1 MLQRPRGTADILP
14 NEQKY
19 WKFIYEATAKVCEK
33 FGYKRLD
40 TPQFESKDLFIRGV
54 GTQTDIV
61 QKETY
66 TFQDKGNEELT
77 LRAEGTA
84 PACRAYIENGMKNL
98 QQPVRLYYHASIFRY
113 ERPQSGRYRE
123 HHQFGIEAIGD
134 NSPLIDC
141 EVIQIATDV
150 IEVLGIPNTS
160 LFINSIGGA
169 SCCRKDYLLSL
180 KTYYINHLELLC
192 NDCNNR
198 MDNNPLRLLDC
209 KQKQCQ
215 PFLED
220 APHSI
225 DSLCQECRDHHEK
238 LLGYLDSLQ
247 LAYIINSKLV
257 RGLDYY
263 NKTVFEIQPETEGS
277 QNTIIGGGRYD
288 GLIEQIGGQSTP
300 GIGFGCGIE
309 RLILNLKSNNIE
321 PPEIYEKPVVIC
333 HMGEDAL
340 NIAVPLSKKLRNN
353 NIHTIIAPYGKSIR
367 SQMRYASSNDSDYVV
382 IIGEEE
388 IKQKTYR
395 VKDMNKSTEYDLNE
409 SDLINL
415 ILKI

>member
-14 NEQKY
+14 SEQKY
-19 WKFIYEATAKVCEK
+19 WKFIEETTAKICEK

-40 TPQFESKDLFIRGV
+40 TPQFESKDLFVRGV

-98 QQPVRLYYHASIFRY
+98 QQPVRLYYLASIFRY
-113 ERPQSGRYRE
+113 ERPQAGRYRE

-134 NSPLIDC
+134 SSALIDC
-141 EVIQIATDV
+141 EVIEIATDV
-150 IEVLGIPNTS
+150 IKTLGIPNTK

-169 SCCRKDYLLSL
+169 NCCRKDYLSIL
-180 KTYYINHLELLC
+180 KTYYSNYLQALC

-198 MDNNPLRLLDC
+198 IENNPLRLLDC
-209 KQKQCQ
+209 KHKQCQ
-215 PFLED
+215 PFLEN
-220 APHSI
+220 APQTI
-225 DSLCQECRDHHEK
+225 DSLCRDCTNHHEQ
-238 LLGYLDSLQ
+238 LLDYLNSLN
-247 LAYIINSKLV
+247 LNYIINSKLV

-263 NKTVFEIQPETEGS
+263 NKTVFEIQPAEKGS

-288 GLIEQIGGQSTP
+288 GLIEQIGGQPTP

-309 RLILNLKSNNIE
+309 RLILNLKSNQIE
-321 PPEIYEKPVVIC
+321 PPEIYKNPVVIC
-333 HMGEDAL
+333 HIGKEAL
-340 NIAVPLSKKLRNN
+340 RYALPLSNSLRKN
-353 NIHTIIAPYGKSIR
+353 NIPTIIAPFGKSIR
-367 SQMRYASSNDSDYVV
+367 SQMRYASSLESDYVI

-388 IKQKTYR
+388 IKQQKYR
-395 VKDMNKSTEYDLNE
+395 VKNMNKSSEYDLDE
-409 SDLINL
+409 KELIQL
-415 ILKI
+415 LLEI

>member
-14 NEQKY
+14 SEQKY
-19 WKFIYEATAKVCEK
+19 WKFIQETTAKVCEQ

-134 NSPLIDC
+134 SSPLIDC

-150 IEVLGIPNTS
+150 IETLGIPNTS

-169 SCCRKDYLLSL
+169 NCCRKDHLLSL
-180 KTYYINHLELLC
+180 KTYYSKHLDFLC
-192 NDCNNR
+192 NDCN
-198 MDNNPLRLLDC
+198 
-209 KQKQCQ
+209 
-215 PFLED
+215 
-220 APHSI
+220 
-225 DSLCQECRDHHEK
+225 
-238 LLGYLDSLQ
+238 
-247 LAYIINSKLV
+247 
-257 RGLDYY
+257 
-263 NKTVFEIQPETEGS
+263 T
-277 QNTIIGGGRYD
+277 
-288 GLIEQIGGQSTP
+288 
-300 GIGFGCGIE
+300 
-309 RLILNLKSNNIE
+309 
-321 PPEIYEKPVVIC
+321 
-333 HMGEDAL
+333 
-340 NIAVPLSKKLRNN
+340 
-353 NIHTIIAPYGKSIR
+353 
-367 SQMRYASSNDSDYVV
+367 
-382 IIGEEE
+382 
-388 IKQKTYR
+388 
-395 VKDMNKSTEYDLNE
+395 
-409 SDLINL
+409 
-415 ILKI
+415 

>member
-19 WKFIYEATAKVCEK
+19 WKFIHEATAKVCEK

-134 NSPLIDC
+134 DSPLIDC

-180 KTYYINHLELLC
+180 KTYYSNHLELLC

-198 MDNNPLRLLDC
+198 MENNRLRLLDC

-340 NIAVPLSKKLRNN
+340 NIAVPLSKKLRSN

>member
-180 KTYYINHLELLC
+180 KTYYSNYLELLC

-198 MDNNPLRLLDC
+198 MENNPLRLLDC

-367 SQMRYASSNDSDYVV
+367 SQMRYASSNDSHYVV

>member
-14 NEQKY
+14 TEQKY
-19 WKFIYEATAKVCEK
+19 WKFIHETTARVCEK

-134 NSPLIDC
+134 SSPLIDC
-141 EVIQIATDV
+141 EIIQIATDV

-160 LFINSIGGA
+160 LFINSIGG
-169 SCCRKDYLLSL
+169 SNCCRNDYLISL
-180 KTYYINHLELLC
+180 KTYYNNFLELLC

-198 MDNNPLRLLDC
+198 IENNPLRLLDC

-225 DSLCQECRDHHEK
+225 SSLCQECRDHHEK

-247 LAYIINSKLV
+247 LPYIINSKLV

-340 NIAVPLSKKLRNN
+340 NIAVPLSKTLRNN
-353 NIHTIIAPYGKSIR
+353 NIHTIIAPYGRSIR

>member
-14 NEQKY
+14 SEQKY
-19 WKFIYEATAKVCEK
+19 WKFIQETTAKVCEQ

-40 TPQFESKDLFIRGV
+40 TPQFESKDLFVRGV

-134 NSPLIDC
+134 SSPLIDC
-141 EVIQIATDV
+141 EVIQIATGV
-150 IEVLGIPNTS
+150 IETLGIPNTS

-169 SCCRKDYLLSL
+169 TCCRKDYLLSL
-180 KTYYINHLELLC
+180 KTYYSNHLNFLC
-192 NDCNNR
+192 VDCNNR
-198 MDNNPLRLLDC
+198 IENNPLRLLDC

-215 PFLED
+215 SFLQD
-220 APHSI
+220 APRSI

-238 LLGYLDSLQ
+238 LLAYLNSLE
-247 LAYIINSKLV
+247 LPYIINSNLV

-309 RLILNLKSNNIE
+309 RLILNLKLNNIE
-321 PPEIYEKPVVIC
+321 PPEIYAKPVVIC

-340 NIAVPLSKKLRNN
+340 NLAVPLSKKLRGN

-409 SDLINL
+409 KELINL
-415 ILKI
+415 ILEI

>member
-14 NEQKY
+14 TEQKY
-19 WKFIYEATAKVCEK
+19 WKFIHETTARVCEK

-134 NSPLIDC
+134 SSPLIDC
-141 EVIQIATDV
+141 EIIQIATDV

-160 LFINSIGGA
+160 LFINSIGG
-169 SCCRKDYLLSL
+169 SNCCRNDYLISL
-180 KTYYINHLELLC
+180 KTYYNNFLELLC

-198 MDNNPLRLLDC
+198 IENNPLRLLDC

-225 DSLCQECRDHHEK
+225 SSLCQECRDHHEK

-247 LAYIINSKLV
+247 LPYIINSKLV

-263 NKTVFEIQPETEGS
+263 NKPVFEIQPETEGS

-309 RLILNLKSNNIE
+309 RLIPNLKSNNIE

-340 NIAVPLSKKLRNN
+340 NIAVPLSKTLRNN
-353 NIHTIIAPYGKSIR
+353 NIHTIIAPYGRSIR

>member
-14 NEQKY
+14 VEQKY
-19 WKFIYEATAKVCEK
+19 WKFIHESTANVCEK

-134 NSPLIDC
+134 SSPLIDC

-150 IEVLGIPNTS
+150 IQELGIPNTS
-160 LFINSIGGA
+160 LYINSIGGA
-169 SCCRKDYLLSL
+169 SCCRKDYLLGL
-180 KTYYINHLELLC
+180 KTYYSNHLELLC
-192 NDCNNR
+192 DDCNNR
-198 MDNNPLRLLDC
+198 IENNPLRLLDC

-215 PFLED
+215 PFLQD

-225 DSLCQECRDHHEK
+225 DSLCQECREHHEK
-238 LLGYLDSLQ
+238 LLGYLDSLD
-247 LAYIINSKLV
+247 LPYIINSKLV

-263 NKTVFEIQPETEGS
+263 NKTVFEIQPEREGS

-333 HMGEDAL
+333 HMGENAL
-340 NIAVPLSKKLRNN
+340 DIAVPLSKKMRNN
-353 NIHTIIAPYGKSIR
+353 NIHTIIAPYGKSLR

-415 ILKI
+415 LLEI